1 MKDIVKKH
9 LVIAPHH
16 DDEVIGCG
24 GTIAQAISKGEH
36 VKVIIITKGDLS
48 GGGENLNEIISNREN
63 ECINACN
70 TLGIEKENV
79 KFLKKP
85 DRSLVYSLDFVE
97 EIIHEISKYKPNFIY
112 FPHDMES
119 DRDHRIVNEVV
130 SEAIFLCQSGFLKEN
145 CAPMCLQYEVW
156 TPMKNYQVVK
166 DITRFIE
173 LKKASIKKYESQL
186 KILNLVDGV
195 LGLNSYRGMQ
205 AGVQSAEVF
214 RVVSK

>member
-1 MKDIVKKH
+1 
-9 LVIAPHH
+9 
-16 DDEVIGCG
+16 
-24 GTIAQAISKGEH
+24 
-36 VKVIIITKGDLS
+36 
-48 GGGENLNEIISNREN
+48 
-63 ECINACN
+63 
-70 TLGIEKENV
+70 
-79 KFLKKP
+79 
-85 DRSLVYSLDFVE
+85 
-97 EIIHEISKYKPNFIY
+97 
-112 FPHDMES
+112 
-119 DRDHRIVNEVV
+119 IVNEVV

-186 KILNLVDGV
+186 KTLNLVDGV

-205 AGVQSAEVF
+205 AGVQFAEVF

>member
-24 GTIAQAISKGEH
+24 GTMLKLLVKVNI
-36 VKVIIITKGDLS
+36 KVIIITKGDLS
-48 GGGENLNEIISNREN
+48 GGVGDLNEIISNREN

-70 TLGIEKENV
+70 TLGIEKGNV

-145 CAPMCLQYEVW
+145 CVRCVYS
-156 TPMKNYQVVK
+156 MKY
-166 DITRFIE
+166 
-173 LKKASIKKYESQL
+173 
-186 KILNLVDGV
+186 
-195 LGLNSYRGMQ
+195 GLP
-205 AGVQSAEVF
+205 
-214 RVVSK
+214 